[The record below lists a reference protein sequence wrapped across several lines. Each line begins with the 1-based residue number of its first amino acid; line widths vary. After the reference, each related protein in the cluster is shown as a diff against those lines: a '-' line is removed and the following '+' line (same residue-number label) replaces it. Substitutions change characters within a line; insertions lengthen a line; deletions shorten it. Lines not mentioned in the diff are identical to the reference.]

1 VHADLRQL
9 SEHCT
14 DAASLF
20 GGSVEFNYTGRRM
33 VAGYS
38 PNSVRTRCPG
48 PFASSAP
55 VATVGIPLGR
65 LRARFVRLRL
75 DSGTS
80 WQDDGYTAR
89 SVPHLL
95 LTLTRERVHEGLVPG
110 P

>member
-1 VHADLRQL
+1 LTR
-9 SEHCT
+9 
-14 DAASLF
+14 
-20 GGSVEFNYTGRRM
+20 GSVELNYTNRQM

-48 PFASSAP
+48 PYASNAP

-65 LRARFVRLRL
+65 LQARVVRLRL
-75 DSGTS
+75 DSSTS

-95 LTLTRERVHEGLVPG
+95 LTLTRERLHEGLIAG